1 MAAFW
6 RWLYITGKAYKG
18 TSPNPQYV
26 IRCLT
31 EIFGPVG
38 VGFGWSVVAEDFTPM
53 GDEVLHWCRIQFWHT
68 DRANA
73 FDSYGQTKA
82 LMKTKNGMM
91 LDEDAPKK
99 SLTDA
104 IVKAASHVGIA
115 ANIFLGRWDDQKYVA
130 EVAAEYR
137 AEERKTGGQDEASLR
152 DALEEVLGEAMEAG
166 EAQDAAIAQ
175 SETQARALWKIREAT
190 AELPAHMHPPINF
203 DVSLPQADI
212 GRFAEECR
220 AALSTRWPGHT
231 TVFFGHI
238 GDGNL
243 HLSTDASTVGGEEGA
258 VEELVYAQVA
268 AFGGSVSA
276 EHGIGLH
283 KKPYLHASR
292 TPAELSA
299 MRAIKQALD
308 PLHLMNPGKV
318 FDL

>member
-1 MAAFW
+1 MTDNMRHWDRFADVDPKFTKP
-6 RWLYITGKAYKG
+6 ITGKAYKG

-137 AEERKTGGQDEASLR
+137 AEERKTGGQDEASGAGHADDLR
-152 DALEEVLGEAMEAG
+152 QLSDHMIGALRKNGAG
-166 EAQDAAIAQ
+166 VTENQKFQSDLDRLVANAPELAAAVN
-175 SETQARALWKIREAT
+175 
-190 AELPAHMHPPINF
+190 AEILN
-203 DVSLPQADI
+203 QKQ
-212 GRFAEECR
+212 GK
-220 AALSTRWPGHT
+220 AA
-231 TVFFGHI
+231 
-238 GDGNL
+238 
-243 HLSTDASTVGGEEGA
+243 
-258 VEELVYAQVA
+258 
-268 AFGGSVSA
+268 
-276 EHGIGLH
+276 
-283 KKPYLHASR
+283 
-292 TPAELSA
+292 
-299 MRAIKQALD
+299 
-308 PLHLMNPGKV
+308 
-318 FDL
+318 